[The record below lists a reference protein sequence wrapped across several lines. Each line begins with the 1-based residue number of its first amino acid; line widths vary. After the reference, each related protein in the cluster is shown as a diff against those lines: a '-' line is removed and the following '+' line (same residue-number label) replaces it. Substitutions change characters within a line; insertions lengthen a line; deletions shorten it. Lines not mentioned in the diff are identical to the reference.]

1 MNEMKQHIVK
11 LEEDLAAAKAAGPK
25 TSSEMSSP
33 VTKTKPP
40 NLEHPSIS
48 ESPSPKMPISPKA
61 AARVND
67 VISP

>member
-1 MNEMKQHIVK
+1 M
-11 LEEDLAAAKAAGPK
+11 ATAKAAGPK

-33 VTKTKPP
+33 VTKSKPP